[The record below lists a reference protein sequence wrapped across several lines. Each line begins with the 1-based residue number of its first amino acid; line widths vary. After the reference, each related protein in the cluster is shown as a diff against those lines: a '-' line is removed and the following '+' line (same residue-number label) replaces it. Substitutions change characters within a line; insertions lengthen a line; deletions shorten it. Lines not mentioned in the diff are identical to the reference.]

1 MKDVQL
7 KLSGHRAEMDVLRVF
22 QAAGWRVD
30 REPKAGRHRADLLLR
45 KGGKQ
50 YIAEVKAVSEGRPDR
65 VIAHLSQAIL
75 QSQAYAR
82 ELSSVEPLA
91 VVWVPA
97 ASQALIEKVAGF
109 SRQFA
114 PGQAVGVISGD
125 GAQYFEDPVLAA
137 LNARPNRARPES
149 LSQRAEAH
157 NLFSD
162 LNQWML
168 KLLLAPELPE
178 HLIGAP
184 RAEYRNVSEL
194 ARAADVSMMSAFR
207 FVAGLRAEG
216 FLDEAAGYLRLV
228 RRSELFRRWQSY
240 SDRSSP
246 ELRMCFLIPGSRDQ
260 RIRDLL
266 LQHDACLGLFAAA
279 DALGL
284 GHVSG
289 VLPHVLAAR
298 VPRAGGPGWREVIP
312 AAAGEQPHFLLR
324 QALAPK
330 SLLRAAVVRDGVRI
344 ADVLQVWLDVSANP
358 ARGAEQGALIYDRI
372 LRKVVERAS

>member
-1 MKDVQL
+1 MKGEQPHLLGD
-7 KLSGHRAEMDVLRVF
+7 RAEMEVSRVLH
-22 QAAGWRVD
+22 AAGWQVD
-30 REPKAGRHRADLLLR
+30 REPHAGRHRADLLVR

-65 VIAHLSQAIL
+65 VIAQLSQAIL

-82 ELSSVEPLA
+82 ELPSAEPLA
-91 VVWVPA
+91 IVWVPA
-97 ASQALIEKVAGF
+97 ASQALIEKVASF
-109 SRQFA
+109 ARQFA
-114 PGQAVGVISGD
+114 PGQAVGVVSGD
-125 GAQYFEDPVLAA
+125 GAKYFEDPALAA
-137 LNARPNRARPES
+137 LNARPSRVRQELP
-149 LSQRAEAH
+149 SQGAGAH

-168 KLLLAPELPE
+168 KLLLAPELPDQ
-178 HLIGAP
+178 LIGAP

-194 ARAADVSMMSAFR
+194 ARAAGVSMMSAFR
-207 FVAGLRAEG
+207 FAAGLRADG
-216 FLDEAAGYLRLV
+216 FLDEAGGYLRLV
-228 RRSELFRRWQSY
+228 RRPELFRRWQSY
-240 SDRSSP
+240 SDRPSP
-246 ELRMCFLIPGSRDQ
+246 ELRMCFLIPGSVNQ
-260 RIRDLL
+260 RVHDLL

-279 DALGL
+279 DALGI

-289 VLPHVLAAR
+289 VLPNVLVSR
-298 VPRAGGPGWREVIP
+298 VPRAGGLGWREVVP
-312 AAAGEQPHFLLR
+312 AAEGERPHFLVK

-330 SLLRAAVVRDGVRI
+330 SLFRAAVVRDGVRI

>member
-1 MKDVQL
+1 MKGEQPDL
-7 KLSGHRAEMDVLRVF
+7 LGKREGMDVSRVF
-22 QAAGWRVD
+22 QAAGWQVD
-30 REPKAGRHRADLLLR
+30 REPHAGRHRADLLVS

-65 VIAHLSQAIL
+65 VIAQLSQAIL
-75 QSQAYAR
+75 QSRAHAR
-82 ELSSVEPLA
+82 ELPSAEPLA
-91 VVWVPA
+91 IVWVPA
-97 ASQALIEKVAGF
+97 ASQALIEKVARF
-109 SRQFA
+109 ARQFA
-114 PGQAVGVISGD
+114 AGQAVGVVSGD
-125 GAQYFEDPVLAA
+125 GARYFEDPALAA
-137 LNARPNRARPES
+137 LNARPDRVRRES
-149 LSQRAEAH
+149 LAQRPEAH

-178 HLIGAP
+178 QLIGAP

-194 ARAADVSMMSAFR
+194 ARAAGVSMMSAFR
-207 FVAGLRAEG
+207 FAAGLRAEG
-216 FLDEAAGYLRLV
+216 FLDEAGGYLRLV
-228 RRSELFRRWQSY
+228 RRPELFRRWQSY

-246 ELRMCFLIPGSRDQ
+246 ELRMCFLIPGSVDRKV
-260 RIRDLL
+260 RDLL

-289 VLPHVLAAR
+289 VLPHVLVPR
-298 VPRAGGPGWREVIP
+298 VPRASSLGWREVVP
-312 AAAGEQPHFLLR
+312 AAIGEQPHFLLK

-372 LRKVVERAS
+372 LRKVAERAS